1 MYKLVRATFQKD
13 RAMKIATC
21 LLAAA
26 LTLAACATAPS
37 GPPGQPSS
45 TDVNPIT
52 GSRGG
57 SGTR

>member
-1 MYKLVRATFQKD
+1 MRMTAICLT
-13 RAMKIATC
+13 
-21 LLAAA
+21 LLA
-26 LTLAACATAPS
+26 LAACTPVV

-57 SGTR
+57 SGPR